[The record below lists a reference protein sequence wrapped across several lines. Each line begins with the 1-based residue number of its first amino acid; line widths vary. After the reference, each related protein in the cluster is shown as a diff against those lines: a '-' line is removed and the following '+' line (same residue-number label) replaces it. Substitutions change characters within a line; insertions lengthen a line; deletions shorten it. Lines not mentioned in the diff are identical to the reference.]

1 VKSEEY
7 YIGTGGQ
14 QDEACALALHISH
27 ARPSVP
33 STSSTVS
40 SPSLV
45 ASSPRCAPA
54 PPHTGAHRVPK
65 HARRAGARSPHR
77 SRALEIARS
86 AGACDTAR
94 VWIEIEWRTAV
105 ESGMT
110 LFDQGRGK
118 ERSMVS
124 FSIFLLVI
132 FLKLLN
138 WIWSNCV

>member
-1 VKSEEY
+1 
-7 YIGTGGQ
+7 
-14 QDEACALALHISH
+14 
-27 ARPSVP
+27 
-33 STSSTVS
+33 
-40 SPSLV
+40 
-45 ASSPRCAPA
+45 
-54 PPHTGAHRVPK
+54 VPK

-86 AGACDTAR
+86 AGACGTAR

-105 ESGMT
+105 ESGTT

-118 ERSMVS
+118 EKEEHGVIFH
-124 FSIFLLVI
+124 FSISY